1 MTSSIG
7 VAASARTGGLVIVL
21 AGHTTVYSKSLVPAT
36 KRHIASRGR
45 SRYRGNTMMVYSARW
60 QRGWLALVVS
70 FVLAGALAGRAVAAP
85 DPRELSAREDF
96 AAGRYQV
103 ALEVFARLY
112 AETLH
117 PNYLRNIGRCY
128 QNLGEPERAITSFR
142 DYLRKGRN
150 ISADEHVEIE
160 GYIKEMQDLERQ
172 RAAASAPKPAAPVV
186 PLVASAPAPSRPTAT
201 VDLTVKSAPPAPP
214 SEASPPV
221 YERWWFWAIVVGVA
235 GAGVGVAAASGA
247 FKHINEPP
255 CMTGFGCGGQ

>member
-1 MTSSIG
+1 
-7 VAASARTGGLVIVL
+7 
-21 AGHTTVYSKSLVPAT
+21 
-36 KRHIASRGR
+36 
-45 SRYRGNTMMVYSARW
+45 MMVYAARR
-60 QRGWLALVVS
+60 QRGWLALLLS
-70 FVLAGALAGRAVAAP
+70 FVLMGALPARAVAAP

-150 ISADEHVEIE
+150 ISADERVEIE
-160 GYIKEMQDLERQ
+160 GYIKEMQELERQ
-172 RAAASAPKPAAPVV
+172 RASAASAASAPKPAAPVV
-186 PLVASAPAPSRPTAT
+186 PLVAPAPARPMAT

-214 SEASPPV
+214 PETSPPV

-235 GAGVGVAAASGA
+235 GAGVGVAAAAGA
-247 FKHINEPP
+247 FKHVNEPP
-255 CMTGFGCGGQ
+255 CPTAMGFGCGGQ